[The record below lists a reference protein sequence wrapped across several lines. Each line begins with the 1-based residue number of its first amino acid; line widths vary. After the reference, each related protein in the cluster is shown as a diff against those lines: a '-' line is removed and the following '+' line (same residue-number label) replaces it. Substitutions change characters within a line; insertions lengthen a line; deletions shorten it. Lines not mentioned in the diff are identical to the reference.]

1 MTTQPYGLICP
12 ISHACDLL
20 QPRWTIPILSAMWGG
35 ATRFNEIKREI
46 GSVSPA
52 LLSKRLR
59 ELEEAGLVERIED
72 KATGA
77 VDYIRTPSAIE
88 LEPMLNE
95 LAMWAQRH
103 IKAKD
108 ALANLNVSN
117 LMWRMRK
124 YILREQLPDRRVV
137 IQFRFEDEGLD
148 YDTYWALINPGA
160 ETEMCTSIPGYGVDL
175 YVETHSRTL
184 SCLLL
189 GRSTVARELEAGRLF
204 LSGDALLARTMQ
216 RWLYVTEYADQE
228 GVLDYAA
235 E

>member
-1 MTTQPYGLICP
+1 M
-12 ISHACDLL
+12 
-20 QPRWTIPILSAMWGG
+20 
-35 ATRFNEIKREI
+35 
-46 GSVSPA
+46 
-52 LLSKRLR
+52 KRLDLR
-59 ELEEAGLVERIED
+59 PVLAYVDPLQFAMGKQVLEEAGLVERIED